1 MKSTFIFSFLLL
13 PLLAHSAT
21 IGTIVQIKG
30 DVLLY
35 KRLMSLNDEIQVGD
49 VITTGE
55 SSFVKIQL
63 TDNTIVALGPS
74 SELDFSKFKTS
85 TEKRDSL
92 YNLISGQL
100 RIHVK
105 KKTEAGEKI
114 KVVSGPIAM
123 GVRGTEILVNSYQAA
138 GKATSDVALLSGSL
152 EIQGANIKN
161 FVMDAGSYFNS
172 EDVLVNGSS
181 ALKKLTPDMLKKLNS
196 DFLPN
201 LKDVSGNVLD
211 LGKSLGVGTMAAAGA
226 IVGAISSS
234 EERKVEKPVAEVF
247 AASEKASQI
256 NHKGFEYNLANEPWD
271 IRDNVMNFK
280 TNMTK
285 NECFYFFYKKLP
297 GGGEEERFRRS
308 RKCDEYEYDL

>member
-1 MKSTFIFSFLLL
+1 MKSFFIFSFLLL
-13 PLLAHSAT
+13 PLLAHSAN
-21 IGTIVQIKG
+21 IGTIVQLKG

-35 KRLMSLNDEIQVGD
+35 KRLMSLNDEIQDGD

-55 SSFVKIQL
+55 GSFVKIQL
-63 TDNTIVALGPS
+63 TDNTIVTLGPS
-74 SELDFSKFKTS
+74 SELDFSKFKS
-85 TEKRDSL
+85 SSEKRDSL

-123 GVRGTEILVNSYQAA
+123 GVRGTEILVNAYQAA
-138 GKATSDVALLSGSL
+138 GKASSDVALLSGSL
-152 EIQGANIKN
+152 DIEGANIKS

-172 EDVLVNGSS
+172 EDVLANGSI

-211 LGKSLGVGTMAAAGA
+211 LGKSLGVGAMAAVGG
-226 IVGAISSS
+226 IVGAIASS
-234 EERKVEKPVAEVF
+234 EEQKVEKPVAEVVV
-247 AASEKASQI
+247 ATEKASEI
-256 NHKGFEYNLANEPWD
+256 SHKDFEYNLAIEPWD
-271 IRDNVMNFK
+271 IRDNVMNYK
-280 TNMTK
+280 TNKAK

-297 GGGEEERFRRS
+297 GAGEEERFRRS
-308 RKCDEYEYDL
+308 RDCDEYEYDL